1 MASEAKNKN
10 KNSKVK
16 VILRI
21 EAETTSFFFLTS
33 LEKPKSYQ
41 RGPTSD

>member
-21 EAETTSFFFLTS
+21 EAETTSFFSNFFRETQVLS
-33 LEKPKSYQ
+33 KRAY
-41 RGPTSD
+41 